1 MIKCR
6 IIPELVEIWSAYD
19 TAAENFPDTLEPDS
33 VEGRREIIS
42 SALNYI
48 KDNGVVPS
56 QQSLGMLQNELIRY
70 DRDNYEG
77 LFGFATNEKETRD
90 LIEQNWDIVSIDE
103 DAKNIA
109 PEANDFPQAPI
120 PSISEGL
127 DSIFDNIND
136 QSRFVRHFQNE
147 LTRFA
152 FVNYNL
158 NKLISTNRDLNDS
171 IRMYKNQI
179 FQELAKEI
187 GSPVTQMYAG
197 REFQLEAYNDLI
209 RDARIY
215 FFEDVKDGVFVS
227 TDQDR
232 INAYNKYVI
241 LTNFD
246 GFLLRYSKNIIQ
258 VARGF
263 VGGHIDPK
271 AGYKYTF
278 NLGKHIKQDYNNELQ
293 DINEHVNGAV
303 QMFVN
308 SIPMVDEHNNPTG
321 QYVEFKTFNSLTRI
335 FRNISENNPGIT
347 REIRNNPREAIKEI
361 INIAYNNSK
370 TYFKGNDATLYP
382 TFRSVRHAVFDVT
395 NPSSLASLESS
406 ITSPDQMN
414 LFSMVLNHINKTS
427 PVSYLQ
433 YKYNPETGKY
443 VVSYLDSE
451 AISQKRTDLEKHLMI
466 QSTYDNFSDIFSKHS
481 IAPVEDADGVVSNIT
496 FNIGGA
502 HYNYNLSNKALT
514 KNGTIVQDYLSELLS
529 NRSGWGQ
536 FFSDVMRKPIDA
548 TFIETATEVNDA
560 EDLKDS

>member
-6 IIPELVEIWSAYD
+6 VVPEITEIGAAYD
-19 TAAENFPDTLEPDS
+19 AAIENFPDNLEPDS
-33 VEGRREIIS
+33 VEGRREVIS
-42 SALNYI
+42 SALNYL
-48 KDNGVVPS
+48 KDNGIVPS
-56 QQSLGMLQNELIRY
+56 QQSLGLIQNELIRY
-70 DRDNYEG
+70 DRDGYEG
-77 LFGFATNEKETRD
+77 IFGFATNEKETRD

-197 REFQLEAYNDLI
+197 REFQLEAYNNLI
-209 RDARIY
+209 KDARIY

-382 TFRSVRHAVFDVT
+382 TFRSVRRAVFDIT

-414 LFSMVLNHINKTS
+414 LFSMILNHINKTS

-433 YKYNPETGKY
+433 YKYNPDTGKY

-451 AISQKRTDLEKHLMI
+451 SISQKRTDLEKHLMI

-481 IAPVEDADGVVSNIT
+481 INPVEDADGVVSNIT

-514 KNGTIVQDYLSELLS
+514 RMGLLFKIICL
-529 NRSGWGQ
+529 NY
-536 FFSDVMRKPIDA
+536 
-548 TFIETATEVNDA
+548 
-560 EDLKDS
+560 

>member
-1 MIKCR
+1 M
-6 IIPELVEIWSAYD
+6 
-19 TAAENFPDTLEPDS
+19 
-33 VEGRREIIS
+33 
-42 SALNYI
+42 
-48 KDNGVVPS
+48 
-56 QQSLGMLQNELIRY
+56 
-70 DRDNYEG
+70 
-77 LFGFATNEKETRD
+77 
-90 LIEQNWDIVSIDE
+90 
-103 DAKNIA
+103 
-109 PEANDFPQAPI
+109 
-120 PSISEGL
+120 
-127 DSIFDNIND
+127 
-136 QSRFVRHFQNE
+136 
-147 LTRFA
+147 
-152 FVNYNL
+152 
-158 NKLISTNRDLNDS
+158 
-171 IRMYKNQI
+171 
-179 FQELAKEI
+179 
-187 GSPVTQMYAG
+187 
-197 REFQLEAYNDLI
+197 
-209 RDARIY
+209 
-215 FFEDVKDGVFVS
+215 KDGVFVS

-232 INAYNKYVI
+232 INAYNKYVM

-335 FRNISENNPGIT
+335 FRNISESNPGIT

-382 TFRSVRHAVFDVT
+382 TFRSVRRAVFDVT

-414 LFSMVLNHINKTS
+414 LFSMILNHINKTS

-433 YKYNPETGKY
+433 YKYNPDTGKY

-451 AISQKRTDLEKHLMI
+451 SISQKRTDLEN
-466 QSTYDNFSDIFSKHS
+466 T
-481 IAPVEDADGVVSNIT
+481 
-496 FNIGGA
+496 
-502 HYNYNLSNKALT
+502 
-514 KNGTIVQDYLSELLS
+514 
-529 NRSGWGQ
+529 
-536 FFSDVMRKPIDA
+536 
-548 TFIETATEVNDA
+548 
-560 EDLKDS
+560 